1 VVVPWSALGITPP
14 SPGAQLRAEV
24 AITSWDRERWMSLS
38 GLAPDAAMEH
48 PEAWRTM
55 RFGNG
60 RQMIESLPPRR
71 APAPG

>member
-1 VVVPWSALGITPP
+1 MVVPWSALGIRPP
-14 SPGAQLRAEV
+14 APGAQLHAEI

-38 GLAPDAAMEH
+38 GLAPDAAMDH
-48 PEAWRTM
+48 PGAWRLM

-60 RQMIESLPPRR
+60 RQVIESLPLT

>member
-1 VVVPWSALGITPP
+1 M
-14 SPGAQLRAEV
+14 
-24 AITSWDRERWMSLS
+24 D
-38 GLAPDAAMEH
+38 H
-48 PEAWRTM
+48 PEAWRVM